1 MKILIVDGQGGR
13 IGKAVTE
20 QLVKA
25 GLGDSVIAIGTN
37 AMATAAMIKAGVQ
50 GATGENPV
58 VVNSRDADYIIGPMG
73 IIASNALLGEI
84 TPAMAL
90 AITDSSAKKILIP
103 MNRCNITVV
112 GVEERTISEYIKEV
126 CDLILAERN

>member
-13 IGKAVTE
+13 IGKAVAE

-25 GLGDSVIAIGTN
+25 GLSNDVIAVGTN

-90 AITDSSAKKILIP
+90 AITDSKAKKILIP

-112 GVEERTISEYIKEV
+112 GVEERTISEYINEV
-126 CDLILAERN
+126 CNLILTERN